1 MLKHNEDDSASDEA
15 PKVGN
20 KAGKTKVNRR
30 KNRMDKKSCK
40 CKKDKMLREVQD
52 LRPLFGSYNSGELK
66 YESEM
71 EPSNKRK
78 KMRGLSKAFEEKKR
92 KKKKKKRKRKFIDGK
107 VFCLHCNFCNMYSIN
122 AQHNPNS

>member
-1 MLKHNEDDSASDEA
+1 MLKHNEDESESDEA

-20 KAGKTKVNRR
+20 KAGKTKANRR
-30 KNRMDKKSCK
+30 KNRMDKIKSCK

-52 LRPLFGSYNSGELK
+52 LRPLFGSYNSEELK
-66 YESEM
+66 YEREM

-78 KMRGLSKAFEEKKR
+78 KMRGLSKAFEEKKKKK

-107 VFCLHCNFCNMYSIN
+107 EFCLDC
-122 AQHNPNS
+122 